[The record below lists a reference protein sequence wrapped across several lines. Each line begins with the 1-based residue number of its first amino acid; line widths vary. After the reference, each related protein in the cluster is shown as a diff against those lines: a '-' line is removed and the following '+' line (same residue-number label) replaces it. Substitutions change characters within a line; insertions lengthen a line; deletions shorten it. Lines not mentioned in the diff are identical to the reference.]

1 MGLVSKSLLDN
12 ASNYLDSWV
21 RYPKD
26 ISRYAFVY
34 SRQIEKVLWHHKK
47 GPKFFHSLTTNSQT
61 QKDYRT
67 FRHNNI
73 FTPSVFQL
81 FFRLNTITQDYDD
94 ENNNSEDNTIP
105 ETKNEEK
112 VIEEPET
119 QLVQK
124 QSQAQK
130 ILKGIHK
137 KDVI

>member
-1 MGLVSKSLLDN
+1 MHLFTPAKL
-12 ASNYLDSWV
+12 
-21 RYPKD
+21 KK
-26 ISRYAFVY
+26 F
-34 SRQIEKVLWHHKK
+34 WHHKK
-47 GPKFFHSLTTNSQT
+47 GPKFFHSLTTNTQT
-61 QKDYRT
+61 QKDYRI

-130 ILKGIHK
+130 ILKGIQK
-137 KDVI
+137 KILLGSLVIWNEYGA

>member
-1 MGLVSKSLLDN
+1 MHPTTLVVECVMQKIYQGMHLFTPAKL
-12 ASNYLDSWV
+12 
-21 RYPKD
+21 KK
-26 ISRYAFVY
+26 F
-34 SRQIEKVLWHHKK
+34 WHHKK
-47 GPKFFHSLTTNSQT
+47 GPKFFHSLTTNTQT
-61 QKDYRT
+61 QKDYRI

-130 ILKGIHK
+130 ILKGIHR

>member
-1 MGLVSKSLLDN
+1 MFTPAKLK
-12 ASNYLDSWV
+12 
-21 RYPKD
+21 K
-26 ISRYAFVY
+26 F
-34 SRQIEKVLWHHKK
+34 WHHKK
-47 GPKFFHSLTTNSQT
+47 GPKFFHSLTTNTQT
-61 QKDYRT
+61 QKDYIEYLGIII
-67 FRHNNI
+67 I

-124 QSQAQK
+124 QSEAQK
-130 ILKGIHK
+130 ILKGIYIK
-137 KDVI
+137 KISYR

>member
-1 MGLVSKSLLDN
+1 MGLVSKSLLNN
-12 ASNYLDSWV
+12 APNYLV
-21 RYPKD
+21 GCVIQKIYQGTHLFTPAKLKK
-26 ISRYAFVY
+26 F
-34 SRQIEKVLWHHKK
+34 WHHKK
-47 GPKFFHSLTTNSQT
+47 GPKFFHSLTTNTQT
-61 QKDYRT
+61 QKDYRI